1 MINFIVGSACTG
13 KTYTTIKR
21 VALESQKGKVFLI
34 VPEQF
39 SFETERAVIKLSDAN
54 IDNIKILSFSRLLD
68 DAYETM
74 GRGRVNCISDFEK
87 IVLTKRALLA
97 VSDKL
102 SVFSR
107 FTNYKDFPQN
117 LYKTIRDLK
126 MSGISEVELLNTAEI
141 IGGSCG
147 AKLKEI
153 SLVMSAYNA
162 LLDERF
168 IDSADSLTKLA
179 DILNDV
185 KLFAESH
192 VFFDSFTGFTGQQ
205 FKVISKIM
213 SQADDVTFSFSTNEP
228 ENLELGL
235 FYNINN
241 AIEKIKSIARSRG
254 INSFN
259 TFKLTKRHYSNDG
272 MRSIERLMS
281 DDYNGESFLSNGN
294 VDVIACENKRAEA
307 LAAAT
312 IIRKEVAKN
321 GYRFKDFIV
330 VARNAKD
337 YAAYI
342 DKQCK
347 NNNIACFMDKHVIL
361 TDTPLGIYIST
372 LLQTVSLPT
381 TENILRLLKLKLN
394 SLSEDELSSLEDYV
408 YIWDIKGSDWSNDW
422 DMSLK
427 GLEADFE
434 SEQNLKRLSDIN
446 TSRQQIY
453 DMLNNFRTKFKGC
466 ATNRATALYNHL
478 IECKIDKH
486 LEELCDRFKE
496 NGDSA
501 YSSLLKQS
509 WDYVISVLDS
519 VVRALPDSEIT
530 AEEFA
535 DAFEIA
541 AAEAKISNIPQML
554 DEVTFGAADRIR
566 PSKPKISIILGAN
579 QGIFPQISD
588 DTGILSRSDK
598 EKLNTFGI
606 LLDDDALKGAV
617 EENFLVY
624 SMLCCPVDKVYVL
637 YSRRN
642 DNYDELEPSA
652 FVSKILAG
660 FDDVS
665 LKNFELSSYG
675 EFVPQT
681 EKAAFSELGGIKGR
695 SFYEI
700 KAALSD
706 NQDYKGR
713 LDMLGSDTFKA
724 SFNIDS
730 EISAGLFG
738 DKIHMSATKFDTY
751 HRCSL
756 SYFLKSGL
764 RAKKLERAELNV
776 LQRGTITHYVLEN
789 LINKHH
795 EKLADCSNMQISAET
810 DALISEYFSHIKG
823 ADKLK
828 TSRFLYLLEK
838 ISSSVKQIA
847 LHIAD
852 ELRQSEFVPKYCELT
867 IGENSD
873 VPQLVIALDDGAKVV
888 LDGKIDR
895 VDVYKNNIRVVDY
908 KTGKMTFE
916 LSDTL
921 LGLNMQMLLYLYT
934 FVKNGSHLVDSPKPA
949 GILYMPA
956 KVSADTKSL
965 KMNGLIS
972 KDEDVRFAMEKEN
985 KGVYVPK
992 YTEKSNEYADGEL
1005 FELVFSKIDSLMK
1018 KMGEEIRKG
1027 NFSANP
1033 TDSINMDACAYCDFA
1048 SVCRS
1053 SDIKHNCAQ
1062 KYNNSQILEI
1072 LREGETNGI

>member
-39 SFETERAVIKLSDAN
+39 SFETERAIIKQPDAN
-54 IDNIKILSFSRLLD
+54 IENIKILSFSRLLD
-68 DAYETM
+68 EAYEAM

-97 VSDKL
+97 VSDRL
-102 SVFSR
+102 SVFTR
-107 FTNYKDFPQN
+107 FINYKDFSQN

-126 MSGISEVELLNTAEI
+126 MSGIPEEELFKTAEI
-141 IGGSCG
+141 IGGTCG

-153 SLVMSAYNA
+153 GLVMSAYNA

-179 DILNDV
+179 DILNDTP
-185 KLFAESH
+185 LFSGTH

-205 FKVISKIM
+205 FKVISKII
-213 SQADDVTFSFSTNEP
+213 SQADDVTFSFSSNEP

-241 AIEKIKSIARSRG
+241 AIRKIKSIAHSRG
-254 INSFN
+254 INTFN
-259 TFKLTKRHYSNDG
+259 TIKLTKRYYSNDG
-272 MRSIERLMS
+272 MRSLEQLMS
-281 DDYNGESFLSNGN
+281 DDYNGESLSSLGN
-294 VDVIACENKRAEA
+294 VNVIACENKRAEA

-312 IIRKEVAKN
+312 IIRNEVANN

-330 VARNAKD
+330 VARNAQD

-372 LLQTVSLPT
+372 LLQTVSSPS

-394 SLSEDELSSLEDYV
+394 NLSEDELSSLEDYV
-408 YIWDIKGSDWSNDW
+408 YIWDIKGSGWSNDW
-422 DMSLK
+422 DMSVN

-434 SEQNLKRLSDIN
+434 SEQNIKRLSDIN
-446 TSRQQIY
+446 RTRQQIY
-453 DMLNNFRTKFKGC
+453 DMLNSFRTKFKGS
-466 ATNRATALYNHL
+466 AKNRATALYNHL
-478 IECKIDKH
+478 IECQIDKH
-486 LEELCDRFKE
+486 LEILYDHFKK

-509 WDYVISVLDS
+509 WDYAVAVLDS

-541 AAEAKISNIPQML
+541 AAQAKISNIPQML
-554 DEVTFGAADRIR
+554 DEVTFGSADRIR
-566 PSKPKISIILGAN
+566 PSKPKVSIILGAN
-579 QGIFPQISD
+579 QGVFPQISD

-598 EKLNTFGI
+598 EKLNAFGI

-642 DNYDELEPSA
+642 DNCDELEPSA
-652 FVSKILAG
+652 FVSKILG
-660 FDDVS
+660 EFEDVN
-665 LKNFELSSYG
+665 LKNFELSSSG

-681 EKAAFSELGGIKGR
+681 EKAAFSELGAIKGR

-706 NQDYKGR
+706 NKDYKNR
-713 LDMLGSDTFKA
+713 LDMLGSDTYKA
-724 SFNIDS
+724 SFKIDS

-764 RAKKLERAELNV
+764 KAKKLERAELNV
-776 LQRGTITHYVLEN
+776 LQRGTITHFVLEN
-789 LINKHH
+789 LINKYH
-795 EKLADCSNMQISAET
+795 EKLADLSNMQISAET

-823 ADKLK
+823 SDKLM
-828 TSRFLYLLEK
+828 TPRFLYLLEK

-852 ELRQSEFVPKYCELT
+852 ELRQSDFIPKYCELT

-873 VPQLVIALDDGAKVV
+873 VPQLVITLDDGAKVV

-895 VDVYKNNIRVVDY
+895 VDVYNNNIRVVDY

-921 LGLNMQMLLYLYT
+921 VGLNMQMLLYLYT

-972 KDEDVRFAMEKEN
+972 NDEDVRFAMEKEN
-985 KGVYVPK
+985 KGVYIPK
-992 YTEKSNEYADGEL
+992 YTEKSNDYADEEL

-1018 KMGEEIRKG
+1018 RMGEEIRKG

-1062 KYNNSQILEI
+1062 KYTNSQILEI

>member
-1 MINFIVGSACTG
+1 
-13 KTYTTIKR
+13 
-21 VALESQKGKVFLI
+21 
-34 VPEQF
+34 
-39 SFETERAVIKLSDAN
+39 
-54 IDNIKILSFSRLLD
+54 
-68 DAYETM
+68 
-74 GRGRVNCISDFEK
+74 
-87 IVLTKRALLA
+87 
-97 VSDKL
+97 
-102 SVFSR
+102 
-107 FTNYKDFPQN
+107 
-117 LYKTIRDLK
+117 
-126 MSGISEVELLNTAEI
+126 
-141 IGGSCG
+141 
-147 AKLKEI
+147 
-153 SLVMSAYNA
+153 
-162 LLDERF
+162 
-168 IDSADSLTKLA
+168 
-179 DILNDV
+179 
-185 KLFAESH
+185 
-192 VFFDSFTGFTGQQ
+192 
-205 FKVISKIM
+205 
-213 SQADDVTFSFSTNEP
+213 
-228 ENLELGL
+228 
-235 FYNINN
+235 
-241 AIEKIKSIARSRG
+241 
-254 INSFN
+254 
-259 TFKLTKRHYSNDG
+259 
-272 MRSIERLMS
+272 
-281 DDYNGESFLSNGN
+281 
-294 VDVIACENKRAEA
+294 
-307 LAAAT
+307 
-312 IIRKEVAKN
+312 
-321 GYRFKDFIV
+321 
-330 VARNAKD
+330 
-337 YAAYI
+337 
-342 DKQCK
+342 
-347 NNNIACFMDKHVIL
+347 
-361 TDTPLGIYIST
+361 
-372 LLQTVSLPT
+372 
-381 TENILRLLKLKLN
+381 
-394 SLSEDELSSLEDYV
+394 
-408 YIWDIKGSDWSNDW
+408 
-422 DMSLK
+422 MSLK

-606 LLDDDALKGAV
+606 LLDDYALKGAV

-637 YSRRN
+637 YSRGN
-642 DNYDELEPSA
+642 DNCDELEPSA

-795 EKLADCSNMQISAET
+795 EKLADCSNMQISSET

-873 VPQLVIALDDGAKVV
+873 VPQLVITLDDGAKVV

-1062 KYNNSQILEI
+1062 KYTNSQILEI